1 MNENLKFQIENYLG
15 MTDQK
20 FHLKVASRE
29 GVIFEGDVDSITSY
43 NEKGKFDVL
52 AEHENFISLVKKSLI
67 VRSVGEDVNKELAFD
82 NALMRVRENNVEV
95 YLGVE
100 GLTSNTFAD

>member
-1 MNENLKFQIENYLG
+1 MQN
-15 MTDQK
+15 K

-29 GVIFEGDVDSITSY
+29 GLVFEGEVESITSY

-52 AEHENFISLVKKSLI
+52 ASHANFISLIKKSLV
-67 VRSVGEDVNKELAFD
+67 VRTSGDNVDKELNFD
-82 NALMRVRENNVEV
+82 NALIRVRQNNVEV

-100 GLTSNTFAD
+100 GLTKNISAD